1 MNNFLF
7 RKINAD
13 HCQEIFILQ
22 RKYIQDFGNNI
33 WETDELRSLIKNKKI
48 SGVVYIPKKKICGF
62 CFFKRIDDFIEIY
75 SLFVDPVH
83 RNQGV
88 AEKFI
93 KNCVE
98 FCEKNN
104 LKKIILDVSEKNFK
118 AIQFYRKHNFI
129 FCGKRKNYYRE
140 EESFFDSYSMNL
152 IL

>member
-48 SGVVYIPKKKICGF
+48 SGVVYIPKKKFVDSVSLKELTILLKF
-62 CFFKRIDDFIEIY
+62 T
-75 SLFVDPVH
+75 LFVDPVH

-98 FCEKNN
+98 FCENNN

-129 FCGKRKNYYRE
+129 FVVKEKTITGKKNH
-140 EESFFDSYSMNL
+140 SL
-152 IL
+152 IHIP